1 MKRINEKYAEIN
13 EMKALLSDTDYHV
26 IKHAEGDYTIPDEIL
41 QERQRARAEINL
53 LEAEIANL
61 EEELRDYV
69 ETIDGIEL

>member
-1 MKRINEKYAEIN
+1 M
-13 EMKALLSDTDYHV
+13 
-26 IKHAEGDYTIPDEIL
+26 KHADPSAAPYEVPSEIV
-41 QERQRARAEINL
+41 EARRDARAEINL

>member
-41 QERQRARAEINL
+41 QERQHARAEINR
-53 LEAEIANL
+53 LEAEIMIL
-61 EEELRDYV
+61 EEEMGDIV
-69 ETIDGIEL
+69 E